1 MYAMMNKPYFWW
13 PLQVVLSL
21 VSLFFT
27 LFGVDLLVATY
38 KLKNPFHFIM
48 TFFSASFIIL
58 ISLALFAGF
67 VARMI
72 KRYKKISR
80 PRHL

>member
-1 MYAMMNKPYFWW
+1 MMNRPCFWW
-13 PLQVVLSL
+13 PLQGILCL
-21 VSLFFT
+21 ISLFFT
-27 LFGVDLLVATY
+27 VFGIDLLVATY
-38 KLKNPFHFIM
+38 GLKDPFHFIM

-72 KRYKKISR
+72 KRYKQ
-80 PRHL
+80 PDH